1 LNLINGVDKTN
12 YGLLLSQLIEDYL
25 ELSKNSKIKE
35 TVMERK
41 IEEIQSENKELR
53 KEFIKYC
60 FPKVLTAK
68 FSDLLLE
75 NNRIKFKDIEKWQLI
90 DKDNSK
96 YMKILNSDLF
106 NEWND
111 IFTSKPYITIMYETE
126 DKNQRVFIL
135 NKAFINRAKDN
146 NTEIVY
152 EQGMV
157 QHRRT
162 LPLVNVE
169 EDYNIE
175 KGIICIHT

>member
-1 LNLINGVDKTN
+1 MTVPK
-12 YGLLLSQLIEDYL
+12 LL
-25 ELSKNSKIKE
+25 
-35 TVMERK
+35 
-41 IEEIQSENKELR
+41 QS
-53 KEFIKYC
+53 Y
-60 FPKVLTAK
+60 
-68 FSDLLLE
+68 
-75 NNRIKFKDIEKWQLI
+75 
-90 DKDNSK
+90 
-96 YMKILNSDLF
+96 
-106 NEWND
+106 
-111 IFTSKPYITIMYETE
+111 YETE

-162 LPLVNVE
+162 LPLVNIE